1 MPPKYCRKNK
11 VNFSKTSKNK
21 EADEVEDESSETEE
35 CVEIKNKKAA
45 TLKKVKSQIVKNKAP
60 LAVEE
65 SSDNEEDEDAI
76 VTKKKPKP
84 KVNKAEIDTIAIKY
98 FIPDQNHPFFHLH
111 NKIGSVPVEKII
123 DYDSNVQVALIFM
136 QNKTINFIKFFFEVE
151 KK

>member
-1 MPPKYCRKNK
+1 MPPKNEVK
-11 VNFSKTSKNK
+11 FSRTSKNK

-35 CVEIKNKKAA
+35 CLEIKNKKAA
-45 TLKKVKSQIVKNKAP
+45 TLKKVKSQIVKNKAF

-76 VTKKKPKP
+76 VTKKKP

-111 NKIGSVPVEKII
+111 DKIGSVPVEKII
-123 DYDSNVQVALIFM
+123 DYDSNVQVILIFII
-136 QNKTINFIKFFFEVE
+136 NKIKLYFF
-151 KK
+151 